1 MEAINSLFLLIPLA
15 IILGLLVLWRRAILQ
30 SRELKVRYRQ
40 SLEERQSTIRE
51 LQTQV
56 DQFQVGVQSVEELVL
71 VVDRSLNV
79 MYANP
84 VAIKRFGPLEVG
96 SSLISYAHSVEL
108 ESAVVD
114 ALSGEKYDELLR
126 VILLDDRPFRV
137 RILASR
143 NKVGIALT
151 DVAELQRLSRARQD
165 FVANLS
171 HELRNPLTS
180 LRLLTDTI
188 LGPARKDKKTIR
200 QLAGR
205 IAAEVDA
212 LHQLSDELLDLAAIE
227 SGQQMIRMLPTPLLE
242 ITENAAERV
251 EEQAE
256 RAEVTFKTDVS
267 PELIV
272 LADIEQ
278 AERALLNVL
287 HNALKFSPAAGTVK
301 VESDYD
307 SDEEVVLLA
316 ISDEGP
322 GILPDDVDRI
332 FERFYRGDRA
342 RGTPGTGLGLAIAKH
357 IMLGHGGDIW
367 AENRVP
373 PDHGAV
379 IYLSF
384 RLAA

>member
-1 MEAINSLFLLIPLA
+1 MEAISPLFLLIPLA
-15 IILGLLVLWRRAILQ
+15 IIIGLLVLWRRAILQ
-30 SRELKVRYRQ
+30 SRELRARYRQ
-40 SLEERQSTIRE
+40 GLEERQSTIRA
-51 LQTQV
+51 LQAEV
-56 DQFQVGVQSVEELVL
+56 DQFQVGVESVEELVL
-71 VVDRSLNV
+71 VIDQELRVL
-79 MYANP
+79 YANP
-84 VAIKRFGPLEVG
+84 GARRNFGPLEVG

-108 ESAVVD
+108 ESAVRD
-114 ALSGEKYDELLR
+114 ALSGDEFDEMLR
-126 VILLDDRPFRV
+126 VILLEDRPFRV
-137 RILASR
+137 KIITSS
-143 NKVGIALT
+143 NHVGIALT

-188 LGPARKDKKTIR
+188 LGPARKDKKTMR

-205 IAAEVDA
+205 IAAEVDT
-212 LHQLSDELLDLAAIE
+212 LHQMADELLDLAAIE

-256 RAEVTFKTDVS
+256 RAEINLSMDVS

-287 HNALKFSPAAGTVK
+287 HNAFKFTPAKGTVQ
-301 VESDYD
+301 VQSDFD
-307 SDEEVVLLA
+307 PDDEIVLLS
-316 ISDEGP
+316 IIDEGE
-322 GILPDDVDRI
+322 GIPPDELDRI

-342 RGTPGTGLGLAIAKH
+342 RGTPGTGLGLAISKH
-357 IMLGHGGDIW
+357 IMIGHGGDIW
-367 AENRVP
+367 AENRIP
-373 PDHGAV
+373 PEHGA
-379 IYLSF
+379 IFHLSF